1 MEWSTTRSSDTRI
14 RVKISDTGAKTIFSD
29 VGSVRATGYTTDLNH
44 AMNVARNYFL
54 SGQVSNWNKSCS
66 QNYLIVISDG
76 YWTRHSSVLQLQT
89 L

>member
-1 MEWSTTRSSDTRI
+1 MTQELELKFLI
-14 RVKISDTGAKTIFSD
+14 REQKLFFSD

-66 QNYLIVISDG
+66 QKLFNCYKRWLLDKA
-76 YWTRHSSVLQLQT
+76 
-89 L
+89 